1 MICDHPFGMNYAQR
15 DSTGAIRFDLS
26 PEHIAPIAKEQM
38 FAAVNVKMGDGALYR
53 IPPAAEGQPLGA
65 QEVKLTGLNL
75 AKGFVVDEARSE
87 IFLSE
92 TLAGH
97 VLAYKVDVVT
107 GALGRPA
114 DRGRSDMARQWGKR

>member
-1 MICDHPFGMNYAQR
+1 
-15 DSTGAIRFDLS
+15 
-26 PEHIAPIAKEQM
+26 
-38 FAAVNVKMGDGALYR
+38 MGDGALYR